1 MSANTETSKSILIV
15 GGGTFGTSTA
25 YHLSLRGY
33 TNVTVLDRF
42 PIPSVEAAGNDI
54 NKVIRSDYA
63 EPLYTKL
70 GNEAIKHWVCSTIST
85 SSHILLL

>member
-1 MSANTETSKSILIV
+1 MPADTSKSILII

-25 YHLSLRGY
+25 YNLSLRGY
-33 TNVTVLDRF
+33 NNITVLDRF
-42 PIPSVEAAGNDI
+42 LVPSVEAAGNDI

-70 GNEAIKHWVCSTIST
+70 GNEAITHWVSPPNSTL
-85 SSHILLL
+85 SHIHCI